1 MNINI
6 KNCDIKNCDIK
17 NCDIKNCDINNS
29 DNFNFNINE
38 NSNIFI
44 LKYFITVNEYIN
56 LYIDNIYD
64 NISINVKKNY
74 RYYIFIKGLEV
85 LSNIIH
91 ILIIHTNNIDLV
103 IYYCHKAYYYY
114 IEFISQLDY
123 DNNHLELSVKDGI
136 IFVYKKTIFDL
147 KDNLNSINKSNI
159 NEDNIKK
166 ISNIEKIINI
176 INTFVKIFVIKDI
189 LNLNIQRDN
198 KDLPINICI
207 LKILNK
213 INKIFSNEY
222 EYFIYLDKIEE
233 LLNSILKIINKIN
246 IINNDNYNINNYINF
261 DQLIIL
267 IDKIIY
273 RLCQINIEKINNIDF
288 NIIITYEL
296 LENLNNIKIRETINK
311 LIN

>member
-1 MNINI
+1 MNMNTMNTNI
-6 KNCDIKNCDIK
+6 KNYDIKNNDV
-17 NCDIKNCDINNS
+17 NNI
-29 DNFNFNINE
+29 DNLNFNINE

-44 LKYFITVNEYIN
+44 LKYFITINEYIN

-85 LSNIIH
+85 LSNIIN
-91 ILIIHTNNIDLV
+91 ILLIHTNNLDLV

-123 DNNHLELSVKDGI
+123 DNNHLELTIKDGI

-147 KDNLNSINKSNI
+147 KDNLNNINKSNI

-166 ISNIEKIINI
+166 IDNIEKIINI
-176 INTFVKIFVIKDI
+176 INIFVKIFVIKDI
-189 LNLNIQRDN
+189 LNLNIQRNN

-213 INKIFSNEY
+213 INKIYNNEY
-222 EYFIYLDKIEE
+222 EFYIYLDKIEQ
-233 LLNSILKIINKIN
+233 LLSSILKIINKIN
-246 IINNDNYNINNYINF
+246 IINNDNYNINNRINF
-261 DQLIIL
+261 DLLIIL

-273 RLCQINIEKINNIDF
+273 RLHQSNIDKINKINF
-288 NIIITYEL
+288 NLIITL
-296 LENLNNIKIRETINK
+296 DLIENLNTSKIKDIINK
-311 LIN
+311 LNI